1 MTFSNLLRMPGEIRF
16 GKKKRAPGRWRPV
29 ETEGFTDYLAETSE
43 WVIA

>member
-1 MTFSNLLRMPGEIRF
+1 MTFSNLLRMAGEIPF
-16 GKKKRAPGRWRPV
+16 GKKRAPGRWRPV